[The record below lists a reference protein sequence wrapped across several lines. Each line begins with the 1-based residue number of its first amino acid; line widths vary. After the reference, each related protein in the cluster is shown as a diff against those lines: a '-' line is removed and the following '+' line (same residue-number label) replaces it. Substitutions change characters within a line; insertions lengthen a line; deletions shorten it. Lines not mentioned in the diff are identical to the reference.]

1 MTEAFDL
8 LGLNYLLSPQS
19 RIYWLYLLSSA
30 LIAALLLHVRPQY
43 RYALS
48 RAIWL
53 HPSAKLDY
61 MYFVLIS
68 LIKAALIAPLM
79 LGSSDVALWVSGA
92 LGYREPLHVSHTL
105 IVALYTLSLFIASD
119 FTRYWLHRWLHTIPF
134 LWRFHRVHHSA
145 EVLSPLTF
153 YRVHP
158 IENIL
163 FGLRY
168 ALSAGVVTGLFIYL
182 FGARIGVVEFLGA
195 NVFVAL
201 FNLAGANLRHSH
213 LPLRFGDTLERWF
226 ISPYMHQLHHAKGT
240 AHTNY
245 GGALS
250 IWDRLFGTLHVSR
263 VKPLEFGCDVRHER
277 LLDLLFEPFTPEKRH
292 EKNPIIA

>member
-1 MTEAFDL
+1 MTEALDL
-8 LGLNYLLSPQS
+8 LGLNYLLTPQS

-30 LIAALLLHVRPQY
+30 LIAAVFLHVRPQY
-43 RYALS
+43 RIGVS

-79 LGSSDVALWVSGA
+79 LSASDVALWVNGA
-92 LGYREPLHVSHTL
+92 LGYREPLHLGHTL
-105 IVALYTLSLFIASD
+105 IVALYTLSLFVVSD
-119 FTRYWLHRWLHTIPF
+119 FTRYWLHRWLHSVPF
-134 LWRFHRVHHSA
+134 LWRLHRVHHSA
-145 EVLSPLTF
+145 EVLNPLTF

-168 ALSAGVVTGLFIYL
+168 ALSAGVVTGVFITL
-182 FGARIGVVEFLGA
+182 FGARIGVAEFLGA
-195 NVFVAL
+195 NALVAL

-213 LPLRFGDTLERWF
+213 LPLRFGDTLEHWF
-226 ISPYMHQLHHAKGT
+226 ISPYMHQLHHAIGT
-240 AHTNY
+240 TYTNY

-250 IWDRLFGTLHVSR
+250 VWDRLFGTLHVSPVR
-263 VKPLEFGCDVRHER
+263 PLEFGANVRHDT
-277 LLDLLFEPFTPEKRH
+277 LAALFFEPFTLEKKD
-292 EKNPIIA
+292 EQNPIIA